1 MSRNLREHRRITD
14 RRLLI
19 GFFLLVFL
27 VGDGLIYM
35 LYGREAAIFGLLC
48 LSAALVPVVLI
59 VGIMWA
65 LQKISEK
72 TRDR

>member
-1 MSRNLREHRRITD
+1 VSRNLREHRRITD